1 MTEADPA
8 KRPKLAELLDDAA
21 EHKKT
26 LVRLLQE
33 AARLE
38 HCLLNTYLFAACSL
52 KTLPEEF
59 ATLSDKS
66 PNWRRAIQFERVR
79 DWKLSIL
86 SITHEEMMHLHY
98 VQCLLRALGEPADFT
113 LPERSPD
120 SDNWRFEGWRALV
133 GSQEPEHGTEVPVE
147 RLDLDT
153 IKRFIVYE
161 STDAVQDADPF
172 SDRMTE
178 LFDRLYEF
186 EVEYRLEEALVNV
199 PAEQRSD
206 LRVKLLDILRKLPPS
221 DKPAPPAPRIAKFF
235 ERPVPGFEQI
245 RFQSIADL
253 YRDEILPRYRD
264 AFVLGQVVNDNRD
277 LNNELAS
284 TGERMLPIGPI
295 QRDKNFERQEQRN
308 VGDPLAN
315 YDTVDNIIGQIVDE
329 GEGMTDF
336 IEAAQEIL
344 ANVEKLGV
352 PALVGAAR
360 ADQGFQGG
368 ISGDGTTPDW
378 LKRVLRARN
387 SHLYRFAMIRAQFEA
402 EHRLAQQCGESF
414 RPARSRIFFPTD
426 PMSQFT
432 TEAIAH
438 FNACYLVLR
447 TWLSRYYDP
456 RSGQSD
462 QRRRIGIEVLAGW
475 PMMSVAIRP
484 FLELLAILVDGSEI
498 FRSDAK
504 ALAAGPPGTT
514 ELNDLFRSGD
524 SSEETVSKM
533 DGHALRILDATAKW
547 ARAALPKVNELTS
560 NVIDQTIIRHR
571 LQALSILDEFE
582 RQIVYRAHGGYS
594 DTEADSGYP
603 CREPHKYEEVPLG
616 GAAKSPP
623 LFADALV
630 LRLRFSGRCLVQLA
644 TDPEPPTEEA
654 GCTGTM
660 MLTAADGAHL
670 DRALVMQARRAGKN
684 GNVIIREPQERLPPL
699 GVEVREVALMV
710 TDYPSGTSRTV
721 PVAGADPAE
730 DPADEPR
737 RFRIEG
743 LNPIVIGD
751 PKDLL
756 GDHHRLGIDLLDAA
770 DGTRPHLVGENHLVW
785 EDGEPIDPFIL
796 AVTMATDD
804 TKPSVELF
812 RREIYNEQLTVMQM
826 DPQQRACS
834 LRGPVAFDQFTNAPD
849 WVQATLSPTE
859 LVGINSTSGYLDER
873 AAALADAITAILAEP
888 GPSQAQIDS
897 AVSMLERRRRVVN
910 PRRTTVDWLGLLL
923 HYGHTVSGALQQD
936 NSGNNVLI
944 SKLAQRCGLQLAG
957 ADDNPDRHTSNGRW
971 MMTYGLGYM
980 DTDQLSNFTY
990 GELLIPLRYASPNDQ
1005 ALTLTRSWPLAAAVD
1020 DINAYG
1026 CTFRRPFAQPRYG
1039 PPGQPYTVVD
1049 DVRELRRPGS
1059 PALRETLLR
1068 QEQGSYTYAVTGIPG
1083 LTECTAK
1090 FASVTG
1096 STGNNALTWTV
1107 QFSYTSPLRPITAMA
1122 LFAAYGAELES
1133 ALYQRFPGKRR

>member
-8 KRPKLAELLDDAA
+8 KRPKLAKLLDEAA

-66 PNWRRAIQFERVR
+66 PNRRRAIQFERVR
-79 DWKLSIL
+79 DWKTSIL

-120 SDNWRFEGWRALV
+120 TDNWRFEGWRALV

-178 LFDRLYEF
+178 LFDQLYQF
-186 EVEYRLEEALVNV
+186 EVEYHLEEALVNV
-199 PAEQRSD
+199 PDEQRNQ
-206 LRVKLLDILRKLPPS
+206 LRAKLLDLLRKLPPS

-235 ERPVPGFEQI
+235 EPPVPGFEQI

-284 TGERMLPIGPI
+284 TGERMLPVGPI

-308 VGDPLAN
+308 VSDPLAN

-336 IEAAQEIL
+336 LEAAEQIL
-344 ANVEKLGV
+344 AQVAKLGV
-352 PALVGAAR
+352 PALLGAAR
-360 ADQGFQGG
+360 ADRGFKGG
-368 ISGDGTTPDW
+368 IGGDGETPDW

-387 SHLYRFAMIRAQFEA
+387 SHLYRFAMIRAEFEA
-402 EHRLAQQCGESF
+402 EQRLAQQCGESF
-414 RPARSRIFFPTD
+414 RPARSRVFFPSD
-426 PMSQFT
+426 PMREFT
-432 TEAIAH
+432 AEAIAH

-447 TWLSRYYDP
+447 TWLTRYYDP

-484 FLELLAILVDGSEI
+484 FLEMLAILVDGSEI

-514 ELNDLFRSGD
+514 ELNDLFRGADASQQ
-524 SSEETVSKM
+524 TVDKM
-533 DGHALRILDATAKW
+533 DGYALQILDATAKW
-547 ARAALPKVNELTS
+547 ARAALANLNDLTT
-560 NVIDQTIIRHR
+560 NVTDQTIIGRR
-571 LQALSILDEFE
+571 LQALSILDEFQ

-594 DTEADSGYP
+594 DTEADAGYP
-603 CREPHKYEEVPLG
+603 CREPHTYEEVPLG
-616 GAAKSPP
+616 STPQSPP
-623 LFADALV
+623 LFAESLV

-670 DRALVMQARRAGKN
+670 DRALVMQAHRPGKAR
-684 GNVIIREPQERLPPL
+684 NVIVREPQDRLPPL

-710 TDYPSGTSRTV
+710 TDYPSGTTRTV
-721 PVAGADPAE
+721 PIAGADPAE
-730 DPADEPR
+730 EPR

-743 LNPIVIGD
+743 LNPILAGD
-751 PKDLL
+751 PENLL
-756 GDHHRLGIDLLDAA
+756 GEGHCLGIDLKAL
-770 DGTRPHLVGENHLVW
+770 DGTPPHLVGENHLVW

-796 AVTMATDD
+796 AVTMATGG
-804 TKPSVELF
+804 KKAPVELF
-812 RREIYNEQLTVMQM
+812 RREIYNEGLTVMHM

-859 LVGINSTSGYLDER
+859 LVGINSTSGYLDDR
-873 AAALADAITAILAEP
+873 AAALADAIAATLAKP

-910 PRRTTVDWLGLLL
+910 PRQTTVDWLGLLL
-923 HYGHTVSGALQQD
+923 HYGHTISGPLHQAGSAD
-936 NSGNNVLI
+936 NVLVTA
-944 SKLAQRCGLQLAG
+944 LAQRCGLNLTG
-957 ADDNPDRHTSNGRW
+957 ADDNADRHTSNGRW

-980 DTDQLSNFTY
+980 DTDQLSNLTY
-990 GELLIPLRYASPNDQ
+990 GELLIPLRHAAPGDRP
-1005 ALTLTRSWPLAAAVD
+1005 LTLARSWPLAAPVD
-1020 DINAYG
+1020 DISAYA
-1026 CTFRRPFAQPRYG
+1026 CDFHRPFAQPRYG

-1049 DVRELRRPGS
+1049 DDRELRRPGY
-1059 PALRETLLR
+1059 PRLRETLLQR
-1068 QEQGSYTYAVTGIPG
+1068 EHNSYTYAVTGLPG
-1083 LTECTAK
+1083 LTDCTAK
-1090 FASVTG
+1090 FAATTG
-1096 STGNNALTWTV
+1096 SGANNTLTWTV
-1107 QFSYTSPLRPITAMA
+1107 RFSCTSPLQPITAMA
-1122 LFAAYGAELES
+1122 LFAAYGAELEA
-1133 ALYQRFPGKRR
+1133 ALYQRFPRGPR